1 VQTQAHAT
9 TFWNVV
15 DASGQPVLPVVDAHG
30 TSTFI
35 LRAPNTASMPPVAA
49 PMFVAAFTS
58 GPAAMSTS
66 ATYLV
71 SRFSTSIVP
80 DAVNAAVPVH
90 QAVQLA
96 VQLQDQYGNPVH
108 RAGVVVVMG
117 QVVYASG
124 GLLAGESSING
135 AGEGTSPVS
144 TLTDSSGIAHFVV
157 VGDEAQPQ
165 PVFYE
170 TWLSDGTT
178 VPHGY
183 SNQVSIQYTD
193 AP

>member
-1 VQTQAHAT
+1 M
-9 TFWNVV
+9 
-15 DASGQPVLPVVDAHG
+15 
-30 TSTFI
+30 FI
-35 LRAPNTASMPPVAA
+35 S
-49 PMFVAAFTS
+49 AFTS

-80 DAVNAAVPVH
+80 DAVNEAVPVH
-90 QAVQLA
+90 TPIPLA

-117 QVVYASG
+117 QVVYASS

-135 AGEGTSPVS
+135 ASEGTSPV
-144 TLTDSSGIAHFVV
+144 TAVTDGAGIAHFVV
-157 VGDEAQPQ
+157 VGDHAQPQ

-170 TWLSDGTT
+170 TWLSDGTA